1 MVITSGKVKNH
12 GCCTASPGEVCWPQ
26 PSQSSPK
33 STDAQCRSQAGNY
46 IGRERMMDLVL
57 MGGNVLTMDPRRTR
71 AEAVAVEGGKIAAV
85 GANAE
90 IAHDIGPETI
100 VVHLA
105 GRTLLPGII

>member
-1 MVITSGKVKNH
+1 MVSSAGQGKNH
-12 GCCTASPGEVCWPQ
+12 GCCTSSSGEVCWPQ

-33 STDAQCRSQAGNY
+33 STDAQCRSLAGNY
-46 IGRERMMDLVL
+46 IGRGRMMDLVL

-90 IAHDIGPETI
+90 IAHEIGPVTI

-105 GRTLLPGII
+105 G